1 MKSTFQLHSC
11 LQPCTILV
19 TGTGEAHEGFSFLVC
34 RVLLIFCLAAFFI
47 GSAIL
52 QMDSSLQPSR
62 ISSSRWPMDARG
74 VMATCLRHF
83 PHSSAPDFGATSI
96 RTGQHNCTGCLDPEN
111 FKEFTLVEKRD
122 RSRPSSG
129 LLSRVQTPTRLL
141 LYWAFQIPIGQHISC
156 RGQDAAGEEVIKP
169 CTPTTLDSDLG
180 YFELVIKV

>member
-1 MKSTFQLHSC
+1 MHFIIYEKIQHLANSFDIKKKSN
-11 LQPCTILV
+11 
-19 TGTGEAHEGFSFLVC
+19 
-34 RVLLIFCLAAFFI
+34 
-47 GSAIL
+47 
-52 QMDSSLQPSR
+52 M
-62 ISSSRWPMDARG
+62 MDAR
-74 VMATCLRHF
+74 C
-83 PHSSAPDFGATSI
+83 
-96 RTGQHNCTGCLDPEN
+96 GCLDPEN